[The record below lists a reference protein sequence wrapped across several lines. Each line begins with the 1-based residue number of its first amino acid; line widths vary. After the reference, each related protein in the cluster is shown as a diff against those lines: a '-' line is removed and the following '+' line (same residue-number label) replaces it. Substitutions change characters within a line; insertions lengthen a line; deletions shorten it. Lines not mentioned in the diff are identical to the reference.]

1 VDTIFSILTA
11 MVDEAMSPLTAGLAI
26 AVIGLNIHFGLTG
39 LINFGQAGFMLLGAY
54 GFAISVREG
63 VPFPLAILIGLL
75 AAGLFALVL
84 GIPTLQLRGDY
95 LAIVTISAAEIIR
108 YVGRLSGLGDV
119 TGGAQG
125 INGSNYREPFV
136 NLSPFSKDNDRFPLM
151 PVTYRDV
158 ADGATWVRVLGVL
171 VFVALVVLAVALIRR
186 ARGAGPDASGPAA
199 IDIDKDAALDLEAA
213 ALTEGEPGKVG
224 LRLGLGVAGILVLAV
239 AALFFSVPLSFPA
252 TGSNGWW
259 VRLVAWSLVGLCTLV
274 AALLIRSPWGRLLRG
289 VREDEDAIRS
299 LGRNVYAIKM
309 QALIIGGLFA
319 GLGGMVYILNQN
331 LQPDAMGRQMTFLV
345 FTAMLLGGLAT
356 IFGPVLG
363 AIVFFALRIFIRQ
376 GADAYIPNSIMS
388 TQEANS
394 FAFVM
399 VGLMLV
405 LLIIFRPQGILGNK
419 KEVSVNV

>member
-54 GFAISVREG
+54 GFAISVRED
-63 VPFPLAILIGLL
+63 VPFFFAILIGLL

-95 LAIVTISAAEIIR
+95 LAIVTISAAEIVR
-108 YVGRLSGLGDV
+108 YVGRLSSLREQ

-125 INGSNYREPFV
+125 INGGDYREPFV

-171 VFVALVVLAVALIRR
+171 VFIALVVLAVVLVKR
-186 ARGAGPDASGPAA
+186 ARGAGPEASGAAA

-213 ALTEGEPGKVG
+213 ALAEAEPGKVG
-224 LRLGLGVAGILVLAV
+224 FGLGLGVAAILVVAV

-259 VRLVAWSLVGLCTLV
+259 VRLVAWTLVGLCTVV

-331 LQPDAMGRQMTFLV
+331 LQPDALGRQLTFLI

-363 AIVFFALRIFIRQ
+363 AIVFFTIRIFIRQ

-394 FAFVM
+394 FAFIM